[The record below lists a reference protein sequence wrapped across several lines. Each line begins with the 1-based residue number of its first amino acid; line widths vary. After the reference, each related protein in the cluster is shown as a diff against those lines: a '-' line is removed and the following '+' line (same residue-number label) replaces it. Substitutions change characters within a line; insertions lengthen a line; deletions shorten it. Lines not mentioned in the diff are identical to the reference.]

1 MTRNHLTT
9 FSEEDINSTRPEMKV
24 GLLATVTPEGLPHVT
39 MLSTVMACGPAQV
52 CFGQFTEGMSKKHI
66 LQNPKTGFLM
76 MSLDRNLW
84 RGKATY
90 THSARNGREYD
101 YYNNVPMFR
110 YNAYFGVHTVYYL
123 DLVEQTGKT
132 SLPMNRI
139 ILAALQTM
147 LARMLGGKH
156 GRRSPHDPRNGGLLR
171 VQGRSDPAHQTDGPR
186 LRGEQG
192 AVQRCLPGA
201 RPHWSARAGHGP
213 EFALNL
219 VFLQILR
226 LVQLQKQIGGAANH
240 VAARRPA
247 EKARAGA
254 AKLDRVL
261 ACTHVP
267 AVERIVEYAQQAM
280 PADQRLRAERRRR
293 GRILVRD
300 APARDVGD

>member
-39 MLSTVMACGPAQV
+39 MLSTVMACGPDQV

-66 LQNPKTGFLM
+66 LQNPKTGFLV

-156 GRRSPHDPRNGGLLR
+156 GRTPVINPWTRAFLDKMDNLKFLAYVGPDGYPLIIPAIQAQSLDSQHVLFSTSVYTEELMAIPAGVTLAVISMALTMEDVLLR
-171 VQGRSDPAHQTDGPR
+171 GTYQGIRRVGGIKAGVVEVDWVYNPMPPVPGQVYPATEIR
-186 LRGEQG
+186 
-192 AVQRCLPGA
+192 AVTQ
-201 RPHWSARAGHGP
+201 
-213 EFALNL
+213 F
-219 VFLQILR
+219 
-226 LVQLQKQIGGAANH
+226 
-240 VAARRPA
+240 
-247 EKARAGA
+247 
-254 AKLDRVL
+254 
-261 ACTHVP
+261 
-267 AVERIVEYAQQAM
+267 
-280 PADQRLRAERRRR
+280 
-293 GRILVRD
+293 
-300 APARDVGD
+300 